1 MPLTTIP
8 EDEAV
13 EEPLRPPPIG
23 TYTFVPP
30 DTPPVNPF
38 AGTSDPSEG
47 TSVLDDSDDLE
58 AMYMFAM
65 S

>member
-1 MPLTTIP
+1 MALTTIP

-13 EEPLRPPPIG
+13 DEPLRPPPIG

-38 AGTSDPSEG
+38 AGTADE
-47 TSVLDDSDDLE
+47 TSVLEDDLE